1 MDPLSQG
8 TVGAALAQSSAS
20 KKNIFKISVIGF
32 LAGLAPDLDVL
43 HRNEIPEK
51 ILKKNYGFP
60 CVIGETENDLI
71 EIVNSTSFSGFRKNE
86 GVKEL
91 RDKLYKG
98 TL

>member
-1 MDPLSQG
+1 MRFQ
-8 TVGAALAQSSAS
+8 
-20 KKNIFKISVIGF
+20 K
-32 LAGLAPDLDVL
+32 
-43 HRNEIPEK
+43 K